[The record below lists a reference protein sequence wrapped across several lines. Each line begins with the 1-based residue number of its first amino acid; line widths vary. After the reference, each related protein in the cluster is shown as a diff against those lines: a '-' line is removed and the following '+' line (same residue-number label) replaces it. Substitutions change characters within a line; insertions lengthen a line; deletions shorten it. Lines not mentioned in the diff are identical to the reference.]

1 MLRQE
6 AEAFFGA
13 VRFFTR
19 LPVPAWVGH
28 SQEALDR
35 AARYFPL
42 VGILVGALGGLTFI
56 LAAYVLPVSLAIL
69 LSMAATLLVTG
80 AFHED
85 GLADTVDGF
94 GGGWTKQQVLTIMK
108 DSRIGSYG
116 ALAVALMLLAKF
128 NALYELPDEWIAPA
142 LAAAHACSR
151 FCSTALIYALDYVR
165 EEIPP
170 TPQPPPRGGGDGG
183 SQAAPAQNAGGEVW
197 AKSKPLAVRMGAG
210 SLAVAALFGLAPL
223 ALLPWQAALAG
234 LGLAALATF
243 FAARHF
249 VRRIGGYTGDCL
261 GATQQFAELALYL
274 GLLAIAWNFS

>member
-42 VGILVGALGGLTFI
+42 VGLLVGVLGGLTFL
-56 LAAYVLPVSLAIL
+56 LAAFVLPVSLAIL
-69 LSMAATLLVTG
+69 ISMAATLVVTG

-85 GLADTVDGF
+85 GLADAVDGF
-94 GGGWTKQQVLTIMK
+94 GGGWSKQQVLAIMK

-116 ALAVALMLLAKF
+116 ALAAALMLLAKF
-128 NALYELPDEWIAPA
+128 NALLELPDEWIAPA
-142 LAAAHACSR
+142 LAAAHAGSR
-151 FCSTALIYALDYVR
+151 FFSTLLIFSLDYVR
-165 EEIPP
+165 DDDSS
-170 TPQPPPRGGGDGG
+170 R
-183 SQAAPAQNAGGEVW
+183 A
-197 AKSKPLAVRMGAG
+197 KPLAVRLDAG
-210 SLAVAALFGLAPL
+210 SLAVACLFGLAPL
-223 ALLPWQAALAG
+223 ALLPWQAAGAG
-234 LGLAALATF
+234 LLLAALTTF
-243 FAARHF
+243 LAARYF

-261 GATQQFAELALYL
+261 GATQQGAELAIYL
-274 GLLAIAWNFS
+274 GVLAVAWNFS

>member
-1 MLRQE
+1 MFRQE

-42 VGILVGALGGLTFI
+42 VGILVGALGGLTFL
-56 LAAYVLPVSLAIL
+56 LAALALPVSIAL
-69 LSMAATLLVTG
+69 LFSMAATLLVTG

-85 GLADTVDGF
+85 GLSDAVDGF
-94 GGGWTKQQVLTIMK
+94 GGGWTREQVLAIMK

-142 LAAAHACSR
+142 LVAAHAASR

-165 EEIPP
+165 DDDSS
-170 TPQPPPRGGGDGG
+170 R
-183 SQAAPAQNAGGEVW
+183 A
-197 AKSKPLAVRMGAG
+197 KPLAVRLGSG
-210 SLAVAALFGLAPL
+210 SLAVAGLFGLAPL
-223 ALLPWQAALAG
+223 ALLPWEAALAG
-234 LGLAALATF
+234 LALAALTTF
-243 FAARHF
+243 LAARYF
-249 VRRIGGYTGDCL
+249 VKRIGGYTGDCL
-261 GATQQFAELALYL
+261 GAAQQLAELAIYL
-274 GLLAIAWNFS
+274 GILIAAWNFS

>member
-1 MLRQE
+1 MLRRE
-6 AEAFFGA
+6 AEYFFGA

-42 VGILVGALGGLTFI
+42 VGILVGALGGLTF
-56 LAAYVLPVSLAIL
+56 LLVALVLPVSLAIL
-69 LSMAATLLVTG
+69 LGMAATLLVTG

-85 GLADTVDGF
+85 GLADAVDGF
-94 GGGWTKQQVLTIMK
+94 GGGWTKPQVLAIMK

-116 ALAVALMLLAKF
+116 AIAVALMLLAKF

-142 LAAAHACSR
+142 LVAAHAASR

-165 EEIPP
+165 DDDSS
-170 TPQPPPRGGGDGG
+170 R
-183 SQAAPAQNAGGEVW
+183 A
-197 AKSKPLAVRMGAG
+197 KPLAVRMGAG

-243 FAARHF
+243 LAARYF

-261 GATQQFAELALYL
+261 GATQQFAELSLYL
-274 GLLAIAWNFS
+274 GFLAVAWNFS